1 MSNGIWAAASGAM
14 SQSLALDVA
23 AENIANASTAGYH
36 VDRAVFREVMTRA
49 AAKKNGGFNLV
60 YGSVGSVTTDPTAG
74 AFVPTG
80 RPLDVAIKGGSYLV
94 VNTARG
100 ERYTRHGSIQMA
112 QDGTLTTRDGDPLLD
127 PNRRPIKV
135 APTSKIGIAA
145 DGNVLVDGQPAGSL
159 LLVSFADQGALVK
172 EGGLLMRAEAA
183 AGKPTPATPQ
193 LEIGAL
199 EGSSASAVKGMIDI
213 VTATRAFE
221 VCERAIDAFRDADRK
236 AAVEVMSPK

>member
-1 MSNGIWAAASGAM
+1 MSDGIWAAASGAM
-14 SQSLALDVA
+14 SQTLALDVA
-23 AENIANASTAGYH
+23 AENIANASTPAYH
-36 VDRAVFREVMTRA
+36 VDRAVFREVLTHA
-49 AAKKNGGFNLV
+49 SAKKSGGFNLV

-100 ERYTRHGSIQMA
+100 ERYTRSGSIQMA
-112 QDGTLTTRDGDPLLD
+112 KDGTLTTRDGDPLLD

-135 APTSKIGIAA
+135 SPTSTVGIAA
-145 DGNVLVDGQPAGSL
+145 DGNVLVDGQPSGSL
-159 LLVSFADQGALVK
+159 LLVSFADQNGLVK
-172 EGGLLMRAEAA
+172 EGGTLMRADPS
-183 AGKPTPATPQ
+183 AGKATIATPD
-193 LEIGAL
+193 LEVGAL
-199 EGSSASAVKGMIDI
+199 ESSSSSAVKGMVDI

-236 AAVEVMSPK
+236 AATELMAPK